1 MTRRLKTRELLNSR
15 QGATALYVNYD
26 VVSICYSVYES
37 DVLIHLQIVGR
48 TYGDL
53 RVVSSSFKSL
63 FLNTSTK
70 GDVFSVI

>member
-1 MTRRLKTRELLNSR
+1 VIRRLKTRKFLNSR

-26 VVSICYSVYES
+26 VVSICYSIYES
-37 DVLIHLQIVGR
+37 DVLIHLQTVGR

-70 GDVFSVI
+70 REVFSVI